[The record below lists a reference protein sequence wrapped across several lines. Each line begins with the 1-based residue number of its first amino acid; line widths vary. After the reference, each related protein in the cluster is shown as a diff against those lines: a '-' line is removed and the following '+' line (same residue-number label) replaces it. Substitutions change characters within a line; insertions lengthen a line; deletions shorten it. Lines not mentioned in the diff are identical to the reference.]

1 VKLSEAEIQKV
12 KEEWDAKQKVK
23 KGKEPEKEKKD
34 GSKDKDAKD
43 KDGTKADQNTE
54 KPTPSS
60 SSTIATTQLTQPS
73 HPRFTLHRQ
82 IFAMRLAEHKKR
94 RRVQV
99 AKTKLPSVPLAS
111 TWSNIPPPPPL
122 P

>member
-43 KDGTKADQNTE
+43 KDGTKADE
-54 KPTPSS
+54 KTTPSS
-60 SSTIATTQLTQPS
+60 PSTIATTQSTQLS